1 MCVETNRF
9 KGSLAAPSHSAT
21 FFCSLIAIL
30 ETTVIDELASAKAE
44 LKGMSRIEHKGA
56 KNH

>member
-1 MCVETNRF
+1 METNRF

-30 ETTVIDELASAKAE
+30 ETIVIDELASAKAE
-44 LKGMSRIEHKGA
+44 LRGMACIEHKGA

>member
-1 MCVETNRF
+1 MKTNRF

-30 ETTVIDELASAKAE
+30 ETTITEKLASAKAE
-44 LKGMSRIEHKGA
+44 SEE
-56 KNH
+56 

>member
-1 MCVETNRF
+1 METNRF

-30 ETTVIDELASAKAE
+30 EATIIDKLASAKVE
-44 LKGMSRIEHKGA
+44 LEERA
-56 KNH
+56 A